1 MRLAVLLALPL
12 PAISISNMENIQ
24 ESTAE
29 IISRGTLPKVQYDV
43 IKVNDGYIWQKS
55 EGGNIPVGRITEIKA
70 LYMESAD
77 GTKINLTN
85 NIKEI
90 RVNYGN

>member
-1 MRLAVLLALPL
+1 
-12 PAISISNMENIQ
+12 MENIQ

-29 IISRGTLPKVQYDV
+29 IISRGTLPKVKYDV
-43 IKVNDGYIWQKS
+43 IKVNNDYIWQKS
-55 EGGNIPVGRITEIKA
+55 EGGNIPAGYVTEIKEI
-70 LYMESAD
+70 YIKTAD
-77 GTKINLTN
+77 GTKIDLTN

>member
-1 MRLAVLLALPL
+1 
-12 PAISISNMENIQ
+12 MENIQ

-43 IKVNDGYIWQKS
+43 IKVNDDYIWQKS
-55 EGGNIPVGRITEIKA
+55 EGRNIPAGRITEIKEI
-70 LYMESAD
+70 YIESAD
-77 GTKINLTN
+77 GKKIMDLTN

>member
-1 MRLAVLLALPL
+1 MK
-12 PAISISNMENIQ
+12 NIQ

-43 IKVNDGYIWQKS
+43 IKVNDGYIWQRS
-55 EGGNIPVGRITEIKA
+55 EGGNIPIGRITEIKE

-85 NIKEI
+85 NVKEI

>member
-1 MRLAVLLALPL
+1 
-12 PAISISNMENIQ
+12 MENIQ

-29 IISRGTLPKVQYDV
+29 IISRGTLPKVKYDV
-43 IKVNDGYIWQKS
+43 IKVNDNYIWQKS
-55 EGGNIPVGRITEIKA
+55 EGGNIPAGYVTEIKEI
-70 LYMESAD
+70 YIKTAD
-77 GTKINLTN
+77 GTKIDLTN